1 MDIDNNSLQ
10 TDSWPKFIIM
20 VQGLAFFLHSL
31 YEPGEILWWLWKY
44 CYDYYYII
52 TGQDMTAVF

>member
-1 MDIDNNSLQ
+1 MAIMDIDNNSLQ

-31 YEPGEILWWLWKY
+31 YEPGEIL
-44 CYDYYYII
+44 
-52 TGQDMTAVF
+52 